1 MIKMIKLEFGEWKA
15 THLVY
20 DDDECSFFFV
30 CIDCI
35 NPKTDRSLSYD
46 EIKKKFEG

>member
-1 MIKMIKLEFGEWKA
+1 MMCEDCGKKEA

-20 DDDECSFFFV
+20 DDGECSFFFV

-35 NPKTDRSLSYD
+35 TPETDRALSYE
-46 EIKKKFEG
+46 EIKKKFEV